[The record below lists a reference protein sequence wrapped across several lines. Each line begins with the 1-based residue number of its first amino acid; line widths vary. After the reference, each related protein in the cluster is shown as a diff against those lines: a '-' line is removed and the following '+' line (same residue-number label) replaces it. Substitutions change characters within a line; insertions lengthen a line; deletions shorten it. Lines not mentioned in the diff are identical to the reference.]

1 MGSSDVRVDVL
12 VDVKPSLGEGPL
24 WDARTE
30 RLWFVDSLGD
40 RIHRCTASGAELR
53 TWEVPGHV
61 GAMAL
66 RDGGGPGGGEA
77 LLALADGFHLFDL
90 DTHESTLLVDP
101 EPGRDTNRLNDG
113 KVDRQGRFV
122 CGSMDT
128 AEERDSGTLWSLG
141 SDRVPRALDE
151 RIICSNGPCFSPD
164 GETLYF
170 ADSFR
175 GTVYAY
181 DYDAV
186 SGDVSNRRVFAEP
199 PVRPGGAPDGA
210 TVDAEGGVWIALVFD
225 GRLLRYA
232 PDGTLER
239 SVDMPVVKCT
249 SVAFGGSDLD
259 ILYVTSMARPPLP
272 KYPGD
277 GPLRGSTFAVTGLGV
292 RGLPER
298 RWAG

>member
-1 MGSSDVRVDVL
+1 MATGNARVEVL

-24 WDARTE
+24 WDVATE

-40 RIHRCTASGAELR
+40 RIHRCTADGGELR

-66 RDGGGPGGGEA
+66 AADGRA
-77 LLALADGFHLFDL
+77 LLALADGFHLMDL
-90 DTHESTLLVDP
+90 DTHEIEPVVDP
-101 EPGRDTNRLNDG
+101 EPGLDGNRLNDG

-128 AEERDSGTLWSLG
+128 AEESDTGTLWSLG
-141 SDRVPRALDE
+141 TDRVPRKLFGN
-151 RIICSNGPCFSPD
+151 IICSNGPCFSPD
-164 GETLYF
+164 GRTLYF
-170 ADSFR
+170 ADSFK
-175 GTVYAY
+175 GTVYAC
-181 DYDAV
+181 DYDPAT
-186 SGDVSNRRVFAEP
+186 GEAANRRTFAEP

-232 PDGTLER
+232 PDGTLDR
-239 SVDMPVVKCT
+239 TVDMPVVKTT
-249 SVAFGGSDLD
+249 SVAFGGPDLD
-259 ILYVTSMARPPLP
+259 TLYVTSMARPPLP
-272 KYPGD
+272 RYPGD
-277 GPLRGSTFAVTGLGV
+277 GPLRGATFAVTGLGV
-292 RGLPER
+292 AGLPER

>member
-1 MGSSDVRVDVL
+1 MGADAGRGGDSGSD
-12 VDVKPSLGEGPL
+12 S
-24 WDARTE
+24 
-30 RLWFVDSLGD
+30 
-40 RIHRCTASGAELR
+40 
-53 TWEVPGHV
+53 
-61 GAMAL
+61 
-66 RDGGGPGGGEA
+66 GGGEA

-90 DTHESTLLVDP
+90 ATHEATPDSSTP
-101 EPGRDTNRLNDG
+101 SPSRDANRLNDG

-128 AEERDSGTLWSLG
+128 AEERDTGTLWSFRPPTAL
-141 SDRVPRALDE
+141 PRALDDG
-151 RIICSNGPCFSPD
+151 IICSNGPCFSPD

-170 ADSFR
+170 ADSFK

-181 DYDAV
+181 DYDTAT
-186 SGDVSNRRVFAEP
+186 GDVANRRVFAEP

-210 TVDAEGGVWIALVFD
+210 TVDAEGGVWVALVFD

-232 PDGTLER
+232 PDGTLDR

-249 SVAFGGSDLD
+249 SVAFGGPDLD

-277 GPLRGSTFAVTGLGV
+277 GPLRGATFAVTGLGV

-298 RWAG
+298 RWTG